1 MSYFTHTF
9 SRYLIVMTLC
19 VISMSA
25 SASIVISGT
34 RVIYPSDSKEVT
46 VKLNNVGSKPV
57 LIQSWIDNGDTDAR
71 PENISVP
78 FILTPPI
85 NRVEASKG
93 QTLRLSYTGTSLP
106 ANKESVFWLNVL
118 EIPAKS
124 ATSAGENHLQ
134 MAFRSRIK
142 LFFRPAGLAG
152 NANDAAKLLTWS
164 AAPGGAVA
172 MNPTPYYVSLVTV
185 TVNGKQVEGQM
196 VAPGGN
202 QKFALPAATA
212 GSKVSLDFVN
222 DYGAVNKA
230 ESIIR

>member
-1 MSYFTHTF
+1 MSYLAHKFYQ
-9 SRYLIVMTLC
+9 YLSIVTLC
-19 VISMSA
+19 AISMTA

-34 RVIYPSDSKEVT
+34 RIIYPSDAKEVT

-57 LIQSWIDNGDTDAR
+57 LIQSWIDNGDTEAR

-78 FILTPPI
+78 FVLTPPI

-106 ANKESVFWLNVL
+106 VNKESVFWLNVL

-124 ATSAGENHLQ
+124 TNNASDNRLQ

-164 AAPGGAVA
+164 SVPGGVVA
-172 MNPTPYYVSLVTV
+172 TNPTPYYVSLVTV

-202 QKFALPAATA
+202 QKFVFPTAAN

-222 DYGAVNKA
+222 DYGAVNKT
-230 ESIIR
+230 ESVIR